1 MFTSARLKLTAWYL
15 LILMAVSFLFSTIIY
30 RMVSSELERGFHQ
43 AVMRMH
49 ARRLG
54 LLVPVNEVNVFFL
67 EDINDAKLR
76 VLRGLLITN
85 GGILAFGALAG
96 YVLAGKTLAPIKE
109 TLEEQKRFTADASHE
124 LHTPLTAMKTTL
136 EVALRDKKLTTKHA
150 RVVLR
155 DNLTQVDELTDLTQ
169 GLLSLSRTDTNG
181 SSFHFTRVDVTSV
194 ISEVIRRFAPLA
206 DRKKITLTTHN
217 SNCIIEADEMS
228 ISKLITILIDNAL
241 KYTPGGG
248 KVTLTAEQTAKELE
262 LTVSDTGIGIAKN
275 EVPHIFDRF
284 YRADQSR
291 NKDKKTGF
299 GLGLAIAKRIVELH
313 HGKISVASK
322 LRLGTSITVILP
334 LNN

>member
-1 MFTSARLKLTAWYL
+1 MFTNARLKLTAWYL

-76 VLRGLLITN
+76 VLRGLLLTN
-85 GGILAFGALAG
+85 GGILAFGAFAG
-96 YVLAGKTLAPIKE
+96 YVLAGKTLVPIKE

-150 RVVLR
+150 RAVLH
-155 DNLTQVDELTDLTQ
+155 DNLTQVDELTRLSQ
-169 GLLSLSRTDTNG
+169 GLLTLSRTDTNG
-181 SSFHFTRVDVTSV
+181 NSFHFTRVDVASV
-194 ISEVIRRFAPLA
+194 VTEVIRRFAPLA
-206 DRKKITLTTHN
+206 DKKKITLTAHN
-217 SNCIIEADEMS
+217 TNCIMCGQGN
-228 ISKLITILIDNAL
+228 SKLITILVDNAL

-248 KVTLTAEQTAKELE
+248 KVTLTALST
-262 LTVSDTGIGIAKN
+262 
-275 EVPHIFDRF
+275 
-284 YRADQSR
+284 
-291 NKDKKTGF
+291 
-299 GLGLAIAKRIVELH
+299 RIV
-313 HGKISVASK
+313 I
-322 LRLGTSITVILP
+322 
-334 LNN
+334 